1 MSEQG
6 DRMTIVDVG
15 GVLRQGHG
23 ASLGSVGLLY
33 EVVAK
38 VRPERWG
45 DALARCPQRNT
56 EGEEGMG

>member
-1 MSEQG
+1 
-6 DRMTIVDVG
+6 MTIVDVG
-15 GVLRQGHG
+15 GALRQGHG

-45 DALARCPQRNT
+45 DAQARCPQRNT